1 MPANL
6 TPRYLEA
13 EERFKQARAPE
24 EKVAALEA
32 MLSTLPKHKGTE
44 KMQADIRR
52 RLSRLRGEKQKKGG
66 PKHAAPVHLVERE
79 GAGQV
84 ALVGPPNSGKSAL
97 LARLTHATPVVADYP
112 FTTRV
117 PQPGMMPFENIQIQ
131 LVDLP
136 PLHPDFP
143 EAWLPQTIRNADAV
157 ALVVNLGDAG
167 VLDQLSETLALL
179 EQGKLSVG
187 EITGEPARGLPRAS
201 APGGPAS
208 GGESRGLARKPAL
221 LIGNQSDRPGA
232 QENFEVL
239 EELWRERFPQRLAV
253 SAATGENLEAL
264 RRALFD
270 LLGVVR
276 VYTKQPGKK
285 ADLTAPYVLPRGAM
299 VRDVAA
305 RVHKDI
311 AAHLKFARLWGG
323 TRFDGQRVERE
334 HVLDDQDVIELHA

>member
-6 TPRYLEA
+6 TPQYLEA
-13 EERFKQARAPE
+13 EQRYKQARTPD
-24 EKVAALEA
+24 EKAAALEE
-32 MLSTLPKHKGTE
+32 MLSTIPKHKGTE
-44 KMQADIRR
+44 KMQADLKR
-52 RLSRLRGEKQKKGG
+52 RLAKARGEKQKKGG

-84 ALVGPPNSGKSAL
+84 ALVGPPNAGKSL
-97 LARLTHATPVVADYP
+97 LVARLTHAAPAVADYP

-157 ALVVNLGDAG
+157 ALVVSLGSG
-167 VLDQLSETLALL
+167 ELLEELDQTLRLL
-179 EQGKLSVG
+179 EEGKLRVG
-187 EITGEPARGLPRAS
+187 EDAAELPRAF
-201 APGGPAS
+201 
-208 GGESRGLARKPAL
+208 ARKPAL
-221 LIGNQSDRPGA
+221 LVGNQCDRPGA
-232 QENFEVL
+232 RENFQTL
-239 EELWRERFPQRLAV
+239 GELYGGRFPQRIAV
-253 SAATGENLEAL
+253 SAETGENLEGL
-264 RRALFD
+264 RRAFFD

-285 ADLTAPYVLPRGAM
+285 ADLTAPYVLPRGAT
-299 VRDVAA
+299 VREVAA

-311 AAHLKFARLWGG
+311 AANLKFARLWGG
-323 TRFDGQRVERE
+323 TRFDGQRVERD
-334 HVLDDQDVIELHA
+334 HVLDDQDVVELHA